1 MLSTTS
7 TGSWSTRPSA
17 SSHDGDLVVTQW
29 HTGTVTGIDL
39 SYEQPYGIR
48 PVQRAVTS
56 DSLTDEQAARVR
68 AAAAA
73 ASAKAAKRL
82 TELRAVTAPR
92 TPRVR
97 RAA

>member
-1 MLSTTS
+1 M
-7 TGSWSTRPSA
+7 
-17 SSHDGDLVVTQW
+17 
-29 HTGTVTGIDL
+29 TGTDL

-48 PVQRAVTS
+48 PAKRTVTP
-56 DSLTDEQAARVR
+56 DDLTDEQAARVR

-73 ASAKAAKRL
+73 ASAKTAERL
-82 TELRAVTAPR
+82 AELRAVTAPR

>member
-1 MLSTTS
+1 
-7 TGSWSTRPSA
+7 
-17 SSHDGDLVVTQW
+17 
-29 HTGTVTGIDL
+29 VTGIDL

-48 PVQRAVTS
+48 PVKRATTANA
-56 DSLTDEQAARVR
+56 LTDEQAAQVR

-73 ASAKAAKRL
+73 ASAKAAERL
-82 TELRAVTAPR
+82 AELRAVTAPR